1 MTMQPAL
8 DIAPAELE
16 DLFEL
21 PAFENDKGYRLVA
34 LDDDRT
40 PMDFVTIV
48 FMQVFELESERAI
61 ELMLQIHVGGRA
73 EVFKG
78 SFDECK
84 NKKDQIDAF
93 NEKYE
98 EHLFTLI
105 EKIDD

>member
-1 MTMQPAL
+1 MSMQPAL
-8 DIAPAELE
+8 DISPADLE
-16 DLFEL
+16 DLFEM
-21 PAFENDKGYRLVA
+21 PAFKNDKGHRLVA

-48 FMQVFELESERAI
+48 FMQVFELPAEKAM

-73 EVFKG
+73 EIFKG

-84 NKKDQIDAF
+84 AKKDQIDAF

>member
-8 DIAPAELE
+8 DISPTELE
-16 DLFEL
+16 DLFDM

-34 LDDDRT
+34 LDDDHT
-40 PMDFVTIV
+40 SMEFVTVV
-48 FMQVFELESERAI
+48 FMQVFELDVERAA
-61 ELMLQIHVGGRA
+61 ELMLQIHIGGRA

-84 NKKDQIDAF
+84 TKKDQIDAF
-93 NEKYE
+93 NEKYG

>member
-1 MTMQPAL
+1 MTIEPAL
-8 DIAPAELE
+8 DISPTQLE
-16 DLFEL
+16 DLFEM
-21 PAFENDKGYRLVA
+21 PAFETDKGYRLIA
-34 LDDDRT
+34 LDDDVT
-40 PMDFVTIV
+40 PQDFVTIV
-48 FMQVFELESERAI
+48 FMKVFELPVEKAL

-73 EVFKG
+73 EIFKG

-84 NKKDQIDAF
+84 AKKDQIDAF

>member
-8 DIAPAELE
+8 DISPTELE
-16 DLFEL
+16 ELFNM

-34 LDDDRT
+34 LDDDVT
-40 PMDFVTIV
+40 PQTFVTIV
-48 FMQVFELESERAI
+48 FMQVFELDVERAA
-61 ELMLQIHVGGRA
+61 ELMLQIHIGGRA

-84 NKKDQIDAF
+84 AKKDQIDAF
-93 NEKYE
+93 NEKYG